1 VGDYCTLDG
10 SFVSSAQTVEAHT
23 LRYMAIGTLV
33 NPRAS
38 MARAVRERIAGDFEA
53 QHAEIWRD
61 GERWFGEQD
70 AIWRVHA
77 DTSMFIGGIRAL
89 LLQALHPVAMQAVA
103 EHAGFRADFWGRFQ
117 RTSRYLALTTYGTV
131 PDAERAIAAVRAVH
145 RRVTGTTPNGRPYS
159 ADDPHLLM
167 WVHVAEVD
175 SFLTAHQA
183 FGAETLTA
191 AEADDYVRQTGS
203 IAARLGVIDPP
214 STVADLTGIME
225 CYRSELTGSG
235 PAREA
240 SSLLLVHPPFAGL
253 SRAGY
258 HLLAAGAIS
267 TLPAWA
273 RVELLLP
280 VLPVTERVLM
290 RPLARSAMYALRWAL
305 SDASA
310 PGATMGA

>member
-1 VGDYCTLDG
+1 MGSACPAADG
-10 SFVSSAQTVEAHT
+10 AYAPLVV
-23 LRYMAIGTLV
+23 IGTLQ
-33 NPRAS
+33 NPRATI
-38 MARAVRERIAGDFEA
+38 AKAVRERIAGDFEA

-77 DTSMFIGGIRAL
+77 DTSMFIGAIRAL

-117 RTSRYLALTTYGTV
+117 RTTRYLALTTYGTV

-145 RRVTGTTPNGRPYS
+145 HRITGTTPDGGPYS

-175 SFLTAHQA
+175 SFLSSFQA

-214 STVADLTGIME
+214 STVTELIEIME
-225 CYRSELTGSG
+225 SYRPELSGSG

-240 SSLLLVHPPFAGL
+240 SSLLLHHPPFTGL
-253 SRAGY
+253 PRAGY
-258 HLLAAGAIS
+258 HLLAAGAVS

-280 VLPVTERVLM
+280 ALPITERVLM
-290 RPLARSAMYALRWAL
+290 RPLALSAIRALRWAL
-305 SDASA
+305 SDA
-310 PGATMGA
+310 P